1 MVFIV
6 ERRTSPLYFS
16 FSRVSSLSSDSI
28 YFPYL
33 RISFLRLLFVSRPSL
48 VRGSSLVSILLQSLY
63 FYEFREQKRLYSTS
77 WPLGASFCSFCL
89 CRSALKLFEG
99 FSKEFASRW
108 RFIIFL
114 AAGFPQR
121 NALALSVYEKLG
133 YNFQTT
139 IKSRGLLIS
148 FPASFPAESCVCSPS
163 PVQFLRL
170 LLNKVFYVLGL
181 PFNPPTI
188 PSIPSSLL
196 FPILTCS
203 PRRRVLYYLLSSPR
217 RLCRLNRTNTGEKSL
232 KHATRCTS
240 RASFNRYLPEGGTFS
255 TRQTHCCASRMSF
268 SLFPP
273 VRLPSFYSF
282 PPEPLCS
289 IWYRVKVLYIRSE
302 SR

>member
-6 ERRTSPLYFS
+6 ERGASPLYFS

-33 RISFLRLLFVSRPSL
+33 LSSTSFRLSSPSRSRFQSCLYLF
-48 VRGSSLVSILLQSLY
+48 QSLY

-77 WPLGASFCSFCL
+77 WPVGASFCSFCL

-114 AAGFPQR
+114 AAGFPRR
-121 NALALSVYEKLG
+121 NALTLSVYEKLG

-139 IKSRGLLIS
+139 IKLRGLLIS
-148 FPASFPAESCVCSPS
+148 FPTSFPAQSCVCSPS
-163 PVQFLRL
+163 AVQFLWL
-170 LLNKVFYVLGL
+170 LLNKVFYVFGL
-181 PFNPPTI
+181 PFNPPAI
-188 PSIPSSLL
+188 PFIPSSLL

-203 PRRRVLYYLLSSPR
+203 PRRRVLYYLPPSPR
-217 RLCRLNRTNTGEKSL
+217 RLCRLNRTNTEEKSL
-232 KHATRCTS
+232 KHAAKCTS
-240 RASFNRYLPEGGTFS
+240 RASFNRYLSGGGTFS
-255 TRQTHCCASRMSF
+255 TRQTHCCASRMFF
-268 SLFPP
+268 SIFPP
-273 VRLPSFYSF
+273 VRLPSLYSF